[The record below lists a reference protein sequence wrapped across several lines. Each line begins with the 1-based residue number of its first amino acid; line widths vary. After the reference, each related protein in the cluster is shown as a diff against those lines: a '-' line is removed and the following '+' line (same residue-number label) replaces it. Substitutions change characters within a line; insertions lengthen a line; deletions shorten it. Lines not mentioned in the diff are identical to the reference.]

1 MYLCYHLLAIMHQ
14 GDSLWPSFV
23 GTWLNPL
30 PNEKTLDVTK
40 LKAFADDKLNVA
52 KMTIFLFNRAENIV
66 GVDKKMLVTGI
77 FSFSHSVFQSFL
89 LKGR

>member
-1 MYLCYHLLAIMHQ
+1 MYLSYHLLATMHH

-23 GTWLNPL
+23 GTRLNPL

-52 KMTIFLFNRAENIV
+52 KMTIFSL
-66 GVDKKMLVTGI
+66 
-77 FSFSHSVFQSFL
+77 S
-89 LKGR
+89 